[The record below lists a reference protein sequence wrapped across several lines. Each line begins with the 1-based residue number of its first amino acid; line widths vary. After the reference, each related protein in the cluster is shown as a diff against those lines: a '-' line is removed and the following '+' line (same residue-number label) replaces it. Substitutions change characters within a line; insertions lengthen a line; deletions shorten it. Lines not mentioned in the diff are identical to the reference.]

1 MKCIKLLIAPNSSAC
16 KLVLLSKLRWFFF
29 VIRTFSRIRPFKCV
43 NVCAY
48 ISGLTLMCAYTYPFR
63 WRFVVHGGIDGFS
76 RLIVYLSAATNNRAA
91 TVLRSFLE
99 AANVY
104 GCHHVWSQIKVEKM
118 LTLHATWWQT
128 EERTGIHTLLAGVSI
143 IKGTFNFKSNFYQMK
158 SLVKIAMSTI
168 CL

>member
-1 MKCIKLLIAPNSSAC
+1 
-16 KLVLLSKLRWFFF
+16 
-29 VIRTFSRIRPFKCV
+29 
-43 NVCAY
+43 
-48 ISGLTLMCAYTYPFR
+48 MCAYTYPFR

-76 RLIVYLSAATNNRAA
+76 HLIVYLSAATNNRAA

-104 GCHHVWSQIKVEKM
+104 GVPSRVRSDKGGENVDV
-118 LTLHATWWQT
+118 ATWWQT

-143 IKGTFNFKSNFYQMK
+143 IKGTLNFKSNFYQIK